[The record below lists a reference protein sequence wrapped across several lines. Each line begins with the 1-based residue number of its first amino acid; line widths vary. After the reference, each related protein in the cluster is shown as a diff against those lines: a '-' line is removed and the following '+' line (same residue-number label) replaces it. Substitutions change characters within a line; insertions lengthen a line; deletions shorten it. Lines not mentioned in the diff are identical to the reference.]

1 MVPLK
6 IKNSVFKWG
15 SRTYIIGI
23 LNITENSFSG
33 DGFLKDIKGAIQYAL
48 LMEKNGADIIDVGGE
63 STRPPGSAYGRGA
76 KAISIE
82 QELERVLPVISE
94 LASVLK
100 IPISIDTYKA
110 EVAERSIKEGA
121 LLINDVW
128 GLKKDARIAFVA
140 AKTGVPLILMHNQE
154 GLVYSDVVEDV
165 ILSLK
170 KSKEQAIN
178 KGVLPEKIII
188 DPGIGF
194 SKTLKHNLKI
204 LSHLK
209 RIRARLKLPLLLGTS
224 RKSFIGEV
232 LGGLP
237 LHERVEGTAA
247 TLALGISQKVDMVRV
262 HAVKEMTRVARMS
275 DAILRNNVY

>member
-1 MVPLK
+1 MMK
-6 IKNSVFKWG
+6 IKNSVFEWG
-15 SRTYIIGI
+15 SRTYIMGI
-23 LNITENSFSG
+23 LNITEDSFSG
-33 DGFLKDIKGAIQYAL
+33 DGFLKDTKAAIQYAL
-48 LMEKNGADIIDVGGE
+48 LMEKDGADIIDVGGE
-63 STRPPGSAYGRGA
+63 STRPPGGAYGKGA
-76 KAISIE
+76 KPISIE
-82 QELERVLPVISE
+82 QELERVLPVISK

-110 EVAERSIKEGA
+110 EVAERAIKEGA

-128 GLKKDARIAFVA
+128 GLKKDARIASVA

-154 GLVYSDVVEDV
+154 GLVYSDVVKDV
-165 ILSLK
+165 ILSLE

-194 SKTLKHNLKI
+194 SKTLEHNLKI
-204 LSHLK
+204 LSRLEK
-209 RIRARLKLPLLLGTS
+209 IRTDLKLPLLLGTS

-237 LHERVEGTAA
+237 VDERLEGTAA
-247 TLALGISQKVDMVRV
+247 TLALGILQKADMVRV
-262 HAVKEMTRVARMS
+262 HDVKEMIRVARMS
-275 DAILRNNVY
+275 DAILRNDV